1 MTATTR
7 SVPVSR
13 DRGPVV
19 RALARPELGAV
30 IGVVVT
36 AVYFSTRTDSFA
48 TAGGFAAVLDI
59 AAPVGIMS
67 VAVALLL
74 IGGEFDLSAG
84 VLATS
89 CGLVA
94 GLLVDEYG
102 VAIWEAIGWSLLFA
116 LAVGLL
122 NGLLVTRT
130 RVPSFIVTLGSF
142 FALQGLNLGVTRNLT
157 GEAEISGLDAAAG
170 FESARVVF
178 ASTTLTVGGGAFH
191 AATLWWVAVTLLG
204 VVLLG
209 RTKFG
214 NWIYGSGGAPESA
227 RRIGVPVTRTKVLLF
242 MGTAAA
248 AWLVGTISAV
258 RLTSVQAGAGVGD
271 EFVFIICAVI
281 GGCLLTGGV
290 GSALGAALGALV
302 YGMAREGIVLAGWDR
317 DWFAL
322 LLGGTLIAAVLIN
335 TVVVRHRSDGQ
346 YG

>member
-1 MTATTR
+1 M
-7 SVPVSR
+7 
-13 DRGPVV
+13 V

-36 AVYFSTRTDSFA
+36 AAYFATKTDTFA
-48 TAGGFAAVLDI
+48 TAGGIALVLDL

-84 VLATS
+84 VLVTS
-89 CGLVA
+89 CGLVT

-102 VAIWEAIGWSLLFA
+102 VAIWEGIAWSLVFA

-130 RVPSFIVTLGSF
+130 RLPSFIVTLGSF
-142 FALQGLNLGVTRNLT
+142 FALQGLNLGVTRNFT
-157 GEAEISGLDAAAG
+157 GETEVTGLDAAAG
-170 FESARVVF
+170 FGSARVVF
-178 ASTTLTVGGGAFH
+178 ASTTVHIGGANFH
-191 AATLWWVAVTLLG
+191 AVVLWWVAVTLLG

-214 NWIYGSGGAPESA
+214 NWIYGSGGSPESA
-227 RRIGVPVTRTKVLLF
+227 RRIGVPVSRTKVMLF

-258 RLTSVQAGAGVGD
+258 RHTGVQAEAGVGD

-290 GSALGAALGALV
+290 GSALGAALGALI
-302 YGMAREGIVLAGWDR
+302 YGMAREGIVLADWDS

-322 LLGGTLIAAVLIN
+322 LLGGTLIAAVLLN
-335 TVVVRHRSDGQ
+335 TVVVRRRSDGQ
-346 YG
+346 HG